1 MTHGNE
7 FNGEIKLLNKA
18 RQVNTWEKKK
28 NSSVM
33 IVKKSL
39 HNWIRK
45 CYRKDQK
52 VPLLH
57 QVDDPSEQRDQKC
70 KEKKELVLLPKR
82 KHTKHL
88 NTSESRKAKRR
99 RNR

>member
-18 RQVNTWEKKK
+18 RQVNTWRKKTGLSRK
-28 NSSVM
+28 FY
-33 IVKKSL
+33 IVESETV
-39 HNWIRK
+39 IEQI
-45 CYRKDQK
+45 QK

-99 RNR
+99 LNH

>member
-1 MTHGNE
+1 
-7 FNGEIKLLNKA
+7 L
-18 RQVNTWEKKK
+18 
-28 NSSVM
+28 S
-33 IVKKSL
+33 
-39 HNWIRK
+39 RK
-45 CYRKDQK
+45 FYIFESENVIEQIQK

-99 RNR
+99 LKR